1 MRYDLEPGA
10 AYYVQTLREEEF
22 LENYGSLSSSM
33 SLLRLGEKI
42 RHCRAD
48 IFETSVHGSLC
59 IPCRDGSEQTCSFYM
74 DKERLLFISDKTW
87 TDDILK
93 QILPHKFMDTSTPA
107 RVFFSFVDFLIK
119 DEGDYI
125 DDLEEALNEKESRM
139 LENSETIPEGFEH
152 YIHDIRKKLIKINR
166 YYEQIGD
173 MVRLLADSP
182 TDLIDI
188 KTGRLYLFLAGR
200 MDRLQ
205 ADALNLRE
213 YSAQLYEMYQSRINI
228 KQNKVMQFLTVIT
241 TIFMPLTLITGW
253 YGMNFTS
260 MPEIGWKYG
269 YMGVIGLSVIL
280 LIIEYRIFRKK
291 KWM

>member
-1 MRYDLEPGA
+1 MRYNLDQHTA
-10 AYYVQTLREEEF
+10 SYVETLTEEDFHEKYNK
-22 LENYGSLSSSM
+22 LNSSL
-33 SLLRLGEKI
+33 SLLRFNEKI

-48 IFETSVHGSLC
+48 VFESSVHGSLC
-59 IPCRDGSEQTCSFYM
+59 MPCKGGSEQTCRFYM
-74 DKERLLFISDKTW
+74 DKERLLFISHDKW
-87 TDDILK
+87 QDDILN
-93 QILPHKFMDTSTPA
+93 QIFSHKFMDTSTPA
-107 RVFFSFVDFLIK
+107 RAFFAFIDFLIK
-119 DEGDYI
+119 DEGDFI
-125 DDLEEALNEKESRM
+125 DDMEEALNEKESSM
-139 LENSETIPEGFEH
+139 LENTQTIPEGFEH
-152 YIHDIRKKLIKINR
+152 CIYDIRKKLMETNR
-166 YYEQIGD
+166 YYEQMGD

-182 TDLIDI
+182 TELIDK

-213 YSAQLYEMYQSRINI
+213 YSAQLYEMYQSRINV

-253 YGMNFTS
+253 YGMNFTN

-280 LIIEYRIFRKK
+280 LIIEYRIFKKK